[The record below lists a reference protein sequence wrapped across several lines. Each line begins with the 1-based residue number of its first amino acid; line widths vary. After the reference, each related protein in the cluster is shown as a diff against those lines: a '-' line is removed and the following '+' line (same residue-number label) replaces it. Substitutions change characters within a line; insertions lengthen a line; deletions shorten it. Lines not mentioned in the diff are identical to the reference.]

1 MKLQLRWNANHL
13 KLAAII
19 AMTIDHV
26 CDLIYPG
33 FPAEPGAIALHIVG
47 RLTAP
52 IMWFFVCEGYY
63 YTHNVKRYMLRMG
76 IFAVISHFAYC
87 FAFGINPIPFSTG
100 IFNQTS
106 VMYPLFIAVLV
117 LWMQD
122 NDLPMKNWVK
132 NILIFVLIWSAF
144 PADWSCIA
152 VLAILG
158 MYKKRGDLT
167 AQMKEILLYVALYAV
182 VSFFFVSKVYAFVQ
196 VGVLLVYP
204 VLKLYNGE
212 KGNAKWM
219 KWFFYL
225 YYPIHL
231 IFIGVLRICIHGDV
245 SLLF

>member
-1 MKLQLRWNANHL
+1 
-13 KLAAII
+13 
-19 AMTIDHV
+19 
-26 CDLIYPG
+26 
-33 FPAEPGAIALHIVG
+33 
-47 RLTAP
+47 
-52 IMWFFVCEGYY
+52 
-63 YTHNVKRYMLRMG
+63 MLRMG

-100 IFNQTS
+100 VFNQTS
-106 VMYPLFIAVLV
+106 VMYPLFIAVLI

-132 NILIFVLIWSAF
+132 NVLIFVLVWSAF

-152 VLAILG
+152 VLAILE
-158 MYKKRGDLT
+158 MYKKRGNLN
-167 AQMKEILLYVALYAV
+167 AQMKQILLYVALYAV
-182 VSFFFVSKVYAFVQ
+182 VSFFFVSKVYALVQ
-196 VGVLLVYP
+196 IGVLLVYP

-212 KGNAKWM
+212 KGKAKWM

-231 IFIGVLRICIHGDV
+231 IFIGVLRISIYGDV